1 MQQPV
6 VAFFAEEP
14 DQMKFTALFRSHPS
28 RFAWRALSMIFLLTA
43 GILLADWWIC
53 LPDDVESTYV
63 GRQSCIQ
70 CHAVQARQWI
80 GSHHDLA
87 MDVPSHQS
95 VLGDFEDAE
104 LTHHGVASRFF
115 RQGDKYL
122 VNTEGR
128 EGRMSDFEIKYT
140 FGVDP
145 LQQYLVELDR
155 SSELLPEDAGRLQ
168 VLPLCWD
175 TERRK
180 WFYLDPPDVNEKISS
195 DDPLH
200 WTGEAQNWNYM
211 CSECHSTNV
220 QKWFDFDTNTYH
232 ATFSEVDVSC
242 EACHGPGSVHVELAT
257 SSSVFWDR
265 KRGYGLARLKGASS
279 KNEIEMCA
287 TCHSRRRMIQ
297 AGYVPGAP
305 YHDFFVNES
314 LLPHLY
320 HADGQILDEVYVHG
334 SFVQS
339 KMYHKGVRCTD
350 CHNPHTAELK
360 HEGNRVCTSCHQHPA
375 GKYDSPA
382 HHHHQPGTAGAACVG
397 CHMPE
402 KTYMEVDPRRDHGL
416 KVPRPDLSLQL
427 GTPNACSGCHLERTR
442 VNPEKREALGEYS
455 NWLDAVSSGDSEIR
469 SELEE
474 LDRWAAEKVFTW
486 YGEPS
491 RERQDHN
498 FAAIL
503 SAARRGV
510 PAVEPL
516 LRKLCKDR
524 RAPAIVRATAVGE
537 LVQFEGEHASRTL
550 RDALQDRDPQVR
562 LAAVD
567 AYQVNLGNASLL
579 KGISR
584 DLAPLL
590 DDPRRAVRQAT
601 ARVLAGVPPGGLT
614 SQQVELRDRLL
625 GQWRGNLGRTEAPAI
640 AQMNLG
646 IHYEQTA
653 TSSKELERAIE
664 SYKKSIELAPDVAG
678 PRSNLVSV
686 LETRLS
692 LGPTLDEQLQNSL
705 LDQIKE
711 LRQQELQL
719 LKRDLTLLPDSAPPV
734 VRAAMTHRYGL
745 SLYLSGNLVAARKAL
760 EVAVRLQPNHP
771 HYLFLLAKF
780 YESQQE
786 LDRARQ
792 AVKRL
797 LKLRPENEMYHLFL
811 RELQADSD

>member
-1 MQQPV
+1 VQQSV
-6 VAFFAEEP
+6 VVFFAEEP
-14 DQMKFTALFRSHPS
+14 DQMKFTALLRRQPS
-28 RFAWRALSMIFLLTA
+28 RFAWCALSMIVLLTV
-43 GILLADWWIC
+43 GILFADWWIC
-53 LPDDVESTYV
+53 LPDATTSTYV

-70 CHAVQARQWI
+70 CHTVQARQWL

-87 MDVPSHQS
+87 MDVASHQS

-115 RQGDKYL
+115 RHGDKYL

-140 FGVDP
+140 FGVEP

-155 SSELLPEDAGRLQ
+155 SSGFFPEDVGRLQ

-175 TERRK
+175 TERRR

-297 AGYVPGAP
+297 AGYVPGSP

-455 NWLDAVSSGDSEIR
+455 NWLDVVSSGDSEIR

-537 LVQFEGEHASRTL
+537 LVQFEGGHASRTL

-567 AYQVNLGNASLL
+567 AYQVNLGNTSLL
-579 KGISR
+579 ERISR

-601 ARVLAGVPPGGLT
+601 AQALAGVPPGGLT

-646 IHYEQTA
+646 VHYEQTA

-664 SYKKSIELAPDVAG
+664 SYEKSIELVPDVVG

-786 LDRARQ
+786 SDRARQ

-797 LKLRPENEMYHLFL
+797 LKLRPENEMYHVFF

>member
-1 MQQPV
+1 MQQSV
-6 VAFFAEEP
+6 VVFFAEEP
-14 DQMKFTALFRSHPS
+14 DQMKFTALLRRQPS
-28 RFAWRALSMIFLLTA
+28 RFAWCALSMIVLLTV
-43 GILLADWWIC
+43 GILFADWWIC
-53 LPDDVESTYV
+53 LPDATTSTYV

-70 CHAVQARQWI
+70 CHTVQARQWL

-87 MDVPSHQS
+87 MDVASHQS

-115 RQGDKYL
+115 RHGDKYL

-140 FGVDP
+140 FGVEP

-155 SSELLPEDAGRLQ
+155 SSGFFPEDVGRLQ

-175 TERRK
+175 TERRR

-297 AGYVPGAP
+297 AGYVPGSP

-455 NWLDAVSSGDSEIR
+455 NWLDVVSSGDSEIR

-537 LVQFEGEHASRTL
+537 LVQFEGGHASRTL

-567 AYQVNLGNASLL
+567 AYQVNLGNTSLL
-579 KGISR
+579 ERISR

-601 ARVLAGVPPGGLT
+601 AQALAGVPPGGLT

-646 IHYEQTA
+646 VHYEQTA

-664 SYKKSIELAPDVAG
+664 SYEKSIELVPDVVG

-786 LDRARQ
+786 SDRARQ

-797 LKLRPENEMYHLFL
+797 LKLRPENEMYHVFF

>member
-1 MQQPV
+1 M
-6 VAFFAEEP
+6 FFAEKP
-14 DQMKFTALFRSHPS
+14 DQMKCTTLFRRQRS
-28 RFAWRALSMIFLLTA
+28 RFALCALSIIVLLA
-43 GILLADWWIC
+43 VGILFADWWIC
-53 LPDDVESTYV
+53 LPGDVESTYV

-70 CHAVQARQWI
+70 CHTNQARQWI

-87 MDVPSHQS
+87 MDVPSHES

-104 LTHHGVASRFF
+104 LIHHGVVSRFF
-115 RQGDKYL
+115 RQGEKYL

-128 EGRMSDFEIKYT
+128 EGKLEDFEIKYT
-140 FGVDP
+140 FGVEP

-155 SSELLPEDAGRLQ
+155 SSDLLPEDVGRLQ

-175 TERRK
+175 TEHRS
-180 WFYLDPPDVNEKISS
+180 WFHLDPPDVNEKITS

-200 WTGEAQNWNYM
+200 WTGDAQNWNYM
-211 CSECHSTNV
+211 CSDCHSTNV
-220 QKWFDFDTNTYH
+220 QKWFDFDADRYH

-242 EACHGPGSVHVELAT
+242 EACHGPGSVHIDLAT
-257 SSSVFWDR
+257 SRSLFWDR
-265 KRGYGLARLKGASS
+265 KRGYGLARLKGGSS

-297 AGYVPGAP
+297 AGYVPGKP

-339 KMYHKGVRCTD
+339 RMYHKGVRCTD
-350 CHNPHTAELK
+350 CHDPHTAELK

-427 GTPNACSGCHLERTR
+427 GTPNACSGCHLERTG
-442 VNPEKREALGEYS
+442 VDPEKREALGEYS

-469 SELEE
+469 SALEE
-474 LDRWAAEKVFTW
+474 LDRWAAEKIFTW

-516 LRKLCKDR
+516 LRELCKDR
-524 RAPAIVRATAVGE
+524 QAPAIVRATAIGQ
-537 LVQFEGEHASRTL
+537 LVQFEGGHVSRTL
-550 RDALQDRDPQVR
+550 RDALEDRDPQVR

-567 AYQVNLGNASLL
+567 SYRVYLGNTRMLE
-579 KGISR
+579 GISR

-590 DDPRRAVRQAT
+590 NDARLAVRQAT
-601 ARVLAGVPPGGLT
+601 AQALAGMPSGGLT
-614 SQQVELRDRLL
+614 PQQVELRQELL
-625 GQWRGNLGRTEAPAI
+625 NEWRGNLGRTESPAI

-646 IHYEQTA
+646 LHYEQTS
-653 TSSKELERAIE
+653 TSSEDLEHAIA
-664 SYKKSIELAPDVAG
+664 SYEKSIELAPNVVG

-692 LGPTLDEQLQNSL
+692 LRPAVDEQRQNRVL
-705 LDQIKE
+705 GQIKE

-719 LKRDLTLLPDSAPPV
+719 LKRDLTLLPDSALPA
-734 VRAAMTHRYGL
+734 VRAAITHRYGL

-786 LDRARQ
+786 SDRARQ

-797 LKLRPENEMYHLFL
+797 LKLRPENEMYHVFF
-811 RELQADSD
+811 RELQADSN

>member
-1 MQQPV
+1 M
-6 VAFFAEEP
+6 
-14 DQMKFTALFRSHPS
+14 
-28 RFAWRALSMIFLLTA
+28 
-43 GILLADWWIC
+43 
-53 LPDDVESTYV
+53 
-63 GRQSCIQ
+63 
-70 CHAVQARQWI
+70 
-80 GSHHDLA
+80 
-87 MDVPSHQS
+87 
-95 VLGDFEDAE
+95 
-104 LTHHGVASRFF
+104 
-115 RQGDKYL
+115 
-122 VNTEGR
+122 
-128 EGRMSDFEIKYT
+128 
-140 FGVDP
+140 
-145 LQQYLVELDR
+145 
-155 SSELLPEDAGRLQ
+155 
-168 VLPLCWD
+168 
-175 TERRK
+175 
-180 WFYLDPPDVNEKISS
+180 
-195 DDPLH
+195 
-200 WTGEAQNWNYM
+200 
-211 CSECHSTNV
+211 
-220 QKWFDFDTNTYH
+220 
-232 ATFSEVDVSC
+232 SC

-257 SSSVFWDR
+257 GSSVFWDR
-265 KRGYGLARLKGASS
+265 KRGYGLARLKGSSS

-297 AGYVPGAP
+297 AGYIPGAP

-442 VNPEKREALGEYS
+442 VSPEKRKALGEYS

-537 LVQFEGEHASRTL
+537 LVQFEGGHASSTL

-579 KGISR
+579 KRISR

-664 SYKKSIELAPDVAG
+664 SYEKSIELAPDVAG

-686 LETRLS
+686 LKTRLS

-719 LKRDLTLLPDSAPPV
+719 LKRDLTLLPDSALPV

-760 EVAVRLQPNHP
+760 EAAVRLQPNHP

-786 LDRARQ
+786 SDRASQ

-797 LKLRPENEMYHLFL
+797 LKLRPENEMYHVFF

>member
-1 MQQPV
+1 
-6 VAFFAEEP
+6 
-14 DQMKFTALFRSHPS
+14 MKFTVPLKSRLS
-28 RFAWRALSMIFLLTA
+28 RFAWCALSMSFLLTA
-43 GILLADWWIC
+43 GILFTDWWIC
-53 LPDDVESTYV
+53 LPDDVVSNYV
-63 GRQSCIQ
+63 GRQSCIK
-70 CHAVQARQWI
+70 CHTNQARQWL

-87 MDVPSHQS
+87 MDVASHKS
-95 VLGDFEDAE
+95 VLGDFEGAE
-104 LTHHGVASRFF
+104 LSHHGVSSRFF

-128 EGRMSDFEIKYT
+128 EGRMGDFEIKYT
-140 FGVDP
+140 FGVEP

-155 SSELLPEDAGRLQ
+155 SSGLLPEDVGRLQ

-175 TERRK
+175 TENRR
-180 WFYLDPPDVNEKISS
+180 WFHLDPPDVNEKISS
-195 DDPLH
+195 DDALH
-200 WTGEAQNWNYM
+200 WTGDAQNWNYM
-211 CSECHSTNV
+211 CSDCHSTNV
-220 QKWFDFDTNTYH
+220 QKWFDFDTDTYH

-265 KRGYGLARLKGASS
+265 KRGYGLARLKGGSS
-279 KNEIEMCA
+279 RNEIDMCA

-297 AGYVPGAP
+297 AGYIPGKP

-339 KMYHKGVRCTD
+339 KMYHKRVRCTN
-350 CHNPHTAELK
+350 CHNPHTTELK
-360 HEGNRVCTSCHQHPA
+360 YEGNRVCTSCHQHPA

-382 HHHHQPGTAGAACVG
+382 HHHHQPGTSGAACVD

-402 KTYMEVDPRRDHGL
+402 KTYMEVDPRRDHQL
-416 KVPRPDLSLQL
+416 QVPRPDLSVQL

-455 NWLDAVSSGDSEIR
+455 NWLDAVSSGDSEIQ

-474 LDRWAAEKVFTW
+474 LDRWAAEKVVAW
-486 YGEPS
+486 YGGPS
-491 RERQDHN
+491 REKQDHK

-524 RAPAIVRATAVGE
+524 RVPAIVRATAVAE
-537 LVQFEGEHASRTL
+537 LVQFEGGHVSRSL
-550 RDALQDRDPQVR
+550 SDALQDRDPQVR

-567 AYQVNLGNASLL
+567 AYQVNLGNTSMLES
-579 KGISR
+579 ICR

-590 DDPRRAVRQAT
+590 DDPRRAVRQAA
-601 ARVLAGVPPGGLT
+601 ARALAGVPPGGLT
-614 SQQVELRDRLL
+614 PQQVELRERTLNE
-625 GQWRGNLGRTEAPAI
+625 WRGNLGRTEAPAL

-653 TSSKELERAIE
+653 TSAKELERAIE
-664 SYKKSIELAPDVAG
+664 SYEKSIKLAPNVVG
-678 PRSNLVSV
+678 PRSNLASV

-692 LGPTLDEQLQNSL
+692 LRPALEEQVQNRL
-705 LDQIKE
+705 LGQIKE

-719 LKRDLTLLPDSAPPV
+719 LKRDLTLLPDSVLPA

-760 EVAVRLQPNHP
+760 EAAVRLQPNHP

-780 YESQQE
+780 YESQQDS
-786 LDRARQ
+786 DRARQ

-797 LKLRPENEMYHLFL
+797 LKLRPENEMYHVFF
-811 RELQADSD
+811 RELQADSN

>member
-1 MQQPV
+1 MQQSV

-70 CHAVQARQWI
+70 CHTVQARQWL
-80 GSHHDLA
+80 GSHHDSA
-87 MDVPSHQS
+87 MDVVSHQS

-140 FGVDP
+140 FGVEP

-155 SSELLPEDAGRLQ
+155 SSALLPEDVGRLQ

-175 TERRK
+175 TERRR
-180 WFYLDPPDVNEKISS
+180 WFYLDPPDVKEKISS

-211 CSECHSTNV
+211 CSDCHSTNV

-320 HADGQILDEVYVHG
+320 HVDGQILDEVYVHG

-360 HEGNRVCTSCHQHPA
+360 HEGNRLCTSCHQHPA

-402 KTYMEVDPRRDHGL
+402 KTYMEVDPRHDHGL

-455 NWLDAVSSGDSEIR
+455 NWLDVVSSGDSEIR
-469 SELEE
+469 SELEK

-537 LVQFEGEHASRTL
+537 LVQFEGGHASRTL

-579 KGISR
+579 ERISR

-601 ARVLAGVPPGGLT
+601 AQALAGVPPGGLT

-646 IHYEQTA
+646 VHYEQTA

-664 SYKKSIELAPDVAG
+664 SYEKSIELAPDVVG

-797 LKLRPENEMYHLFL
+797 LKLRPENEMYHVFF

>member
-1 MQQPV
+1 
-6 VAFFAEEP
+6 
-14 DQMKFTALFRSHPS
+14 MKFTALLRKQPS
-28 RFAWRALSMIFLLTA
+28 RFTWCALSMIVLLTV
-43 GILLADWWIC
+43 GILFADWWIC
-53 LPDDVESTYV
+53 LPDATTSTYI

-70 CHAVQARQWI
+70 CHTVQARQWL
-80 GSHHDLA
+80 GSHHDSA
-87 MDVPSHQS
+87 MDVVSHQS

-140 FGVDP
+140 FGVEP

-155 SSELLPEDAGRLQ
+155 SSALLPEDVGRLQ

-175 TERRK
+175 TERRR
-180 WFYLDPPDVNEKISS
+180 WFYLDPPDVKEKISS

-211 CSECHSTNV
+211 CSDCHSTNV

-320 HADGQILDEVYVHG
+320 HVDGQILDEVYVHG

-360 HEGNRVCTSCHQHPA
+360 HEGNRLCTSCHQHPA

-402 KTYMEVDPRRDHGL
+402 KTYMEVDPRHDHGL

-455 NWLDAVSSGDSEIR
+455 NWLDVVSSGDSEIR
-469 SELEE
+469 SELEK

-537 LVQFEGEHASRTL
+537 LVQFEGGHASRTL

-579 KGISR
+579 ERISR

-601 ARVLAGVPPGGLT
+601 AQALAGVPPGGLT

-646 IHYEQTA
+646 VHYEQTA

-664 SYKKSIELAPDVAG
+664 SYEKSIELAPDVVG

-797 LKLRPENEMYHLFL
+797 LKLRPENEMYHVFF

>member
-1 MQQPV
+1 MQQSV
-6 VAFFAEEP
+6 VVFFAEEP
-14 DQMKFTALFRSHPS
+14 DQMKFTALLRRQPS
-28 RFAWRALSMIFLLTA
+28 RFAWCALSMIVLLTV
-43 GILLADWWIC
+43 GILFADWWIC
-53 LPDDVESTYV
+53 LPDATTSTYV

-70 CHAVQARQWI
+70 CHTVQARQWL

-87 MDVPSHQS
+87 MDVASHQS

-115 RQGDKYL
+115 RHGDKYL

-140 FGVDP
+140 FGVEP

-155 SSELLPEDAGRLQ
+155 SSGFFPEDVGRLQ

-175 TERRK
+175 TERRR

-211 CSECHSTNV
+211 CSDCHSTNV

-297 AGYVPGAP
+297 AGYVPGSP

-320 HADGQILDEVYVHG
+320 HVDGQILDEVYVHG

-402 KTYMEVDPRRDHGL
+402 KTYMEVDPRHDHGL

-455 NWLDAVSSGDSEIR
+455 NWLDVVSSGDSEIR

-537 LVQFEGEHASRTL
+537 LVQFEGGHASRTL

-567 AYQVNLGNASLL
+567 AYQVNLGNTSLL
-579 KGISR
+579 ERISR

-601 ARVLAGVPPGGLT
+601 AQALAGVPPGGLT

-646 IHYEQTA
+646 VHYEQTA

-664 SYKKSIELAPDVAG
+664 SYEKSIELVPDVVG

-786 LDRARQ
+786 SDRARQ

-797 LKLRPENEMYHLFL
+797 LKLRPENEMYHVFF

>member
-53 LPDDVESTYV
+53 FPDDVESTYV

-491 RERQDHN
+491 RERQDHD

-664 SYKKSIELAPDVAG
+664 SYEKSIELAPDVAG

>member
-474 LDRWAAEKVFTW
+474 LDRWAAEKFFTW

-664 SYKKSIELAPDVAG
+664 SYEKSIELAPDVAG